1 MKHLHTGQFKQVY
14 KEVKTPLPHV
24 NFLILG
30 FLVWLEQHYL
40 DYTIKANVDSAI
52 KDYLKNDKNLW
63 SRYTSCTGR
72 VYPIASRSIIQ
83 HLRLSENRESHESNC
98 NKDALDTVD
107 QCVSPSVGVPVLRLS
122 RLTLMCDSCDSNN
135 MCGTDNISWQSQLWT
150 AIIVVYKRKG
160 DSKHDQH

>member
-40 DYTIKANVDSAI
+40 DYTIKANIDSAI

-63 SRYTSCTGR
+63 SRYTYAARSGFPHMGR
-72 VYPIASRSIIQ
+72 AIIQ
-83 HLRLSENRESHESNC
+83 HLSLAESDESGESQR
-98 NKDALDTVD
+98 NKDAMDT
-107 QCVSPSVGVPVLRLS
+107 
-122 RLTLMCDSCDSNN
+122 
-135 MCGTDNISWQSQLWT
+135 
-150 AIIVVYKRKG
+150 
-160 DSKHDQH
+160 